1 MRLSGLG
8 AALPQRDEA
17 PSLVLVDLRSFHV
30 AVLWTEKPSVV
41 RSYLPRRC
49 ARWPSAALP
58 SVVTCSKYVLI
69 YVFPV
74 ELSKLADRSC

>member
-30 AVLWTEKPSVV
+30 AVLWTEKPWVV
-41 RSYLPRRC
+41 RSYLPRRFAC
-49 ARWPSAALP
+49 WPSAALS
-58 SVVTCSKYVLI
+58 SVRYLLEVCANLRI
-69 YVFPV
+69 
-74 ELSKLADRSC
+74 SCRTV